1 VSKAFR
7 HSAAVARI
15 GRFNNPTRPRIAVI
29 RRALTRSW
37 LALKMVDVILVT
49 SGRYTVE
56 RQYRYVGFAFL
67 FLVPAVALGFYFPYF
82 SLIPDF
88 DPSITPLIHVHAIAL
103 MLLVALFVIQP
114 LLVQFKNFTFHR
126 ILGRLT
132 YVLVP
137 LVAVSVIGVIIKEF
151 DAGLAGQMTL
161 ATDLKSIYPDVAS
174 LLLSIT
180 FYLLAIKNRRS
191 APAHMRY
198 MIAFAL
204 CVAPAATNRVMGY
217 WLDFGRFAS
226 GVVSDVLVCVIYV
239 ALIFFDRRH
248 DANYRPYVL
257 ALGLYFFYSVSAIA
271 LVHPG

>member
-1 VSKAFR
+1 
-7 HSAAVARI
+7 
-15 GRFNNPTRPRIAVI
+15 
-29 RRALTRSW
+29 
-37 LALKMVDVILVT
+37 M
-49 SGRYTVE
+49 E

-174 LLLSIT
+174 LLLSIA

-204 CVAPAATNRVMGY
+204 SVAPAATNRVMGY